1 MAIEIKMVKL
11 KELFGECRICGL
23 AGAKSSGKSNNLG
36 ALIKDF
42 REKNKTTPIYVFGFN
57 ESTMSWF
64 KSNFKKIYEFSSL
77 DQLSDKEGCLFCVD
91 EFQRLKINDKR
102 YKDVLDSF
110 IDFIYHKNNWV
121 IFSSANLREFNSIIG
136 SKIER
141 WGLKSVR
148 VKDLVNGSHLKVAV
162 MSYNGRYKAINDIVI
177 SKNKLLVI
185 NDEEEK
191 VLTLPY
197 IENID
202 DKRKLVSIFK
212 KSKKSRKSGQKIPR
226 VLVKKKGVK
235 HGKN

>member
-1 MAIEIKMVKL
+1 MKI
-11 KELFGECRICGL
+11 KELFGDCRICGL

-36 ALIKDF
+36 ALIRDF

-57 ESTMSWF
+57 ESTMTWF
-64 KSNFKKIYEFSSL
+64 KSNFKKISEFSSL
-77 DQLSDKEGCLFCVD
+77 DQLSDKEGCLFIID

-141 WGLKSVR
+141 WGLKSIR

-162 MSYNGRYKAINDIVI
+162 MGYNGRYKAISDIVI

-185 NDEEEK
+185 NDDEEK
-191 VLTLPY
+191 ILTLPY

-212 KSKKSRKSGQKIPR
+212 KSGNPHRKSLGIPIEK
-226 VLVKKKGVK
+226 V
-235 HGKN
+235 